1 MKGLILK
8 DLLNLKGNVKFI
20 LLFIIMFGFM
30 SSLGDGNVNNFIGVI
45 IVLCTTMIVSTFS
58 YDDLNKWDSYVL
70 TMPINRNDIV
80 LSKYLTML
88 IFSFIGV
95 LVSLIVSVTIGY
107 FKNTLILNETL
118 LINALILSISVC
130 FGSLILPLIY
140 KFGTERARL
149 LMILCFLVPTL
160 ALLVFKSILENIS
173 SPISIEIILN
183 TLVYSLPFVAILL
196 FVISYFISSKSIVKR
211 SIKYTIYISVFKYL
225 NKILSSL
232 FW

>member
-196 FVISYFISSKSIVKR
+196 FVISYFISSK
-211 SIKYTIYISVFKYL
+211 
-225 NKILSSL
+225 
-232 FW
+232 

>member
-8 DLLNLKGNVKFI
+8 DLLNLKGNIKFI

-196 FVISYFISSKSIVKR
+196 FVISYFISSK
-211 SIKYTIYISVFKYL
+211 IYSKKEV
-225 NKILSSL
+225 
-232 FW
+232 

>member
-8 DLLNLKGNVKFI
+8 DLLNLKGNIKFI

-196 FVISYFISSKSIVKR
+196 FVISYFISSKI
-211 SIKYTIYISVFKYL
+211 
-225 NKILSSL
+225 
-232 FW
+232 

>member
-88 IFSFIGV
+88 IFSFTGV

-149 LMILCFLVPTL
+149 SIILCFLVPTL

-196 FVISYFISSKSIVKR
+196 FVISSFI
-211 SIKYTIYISVFKYL
+211 
-225 NKILSSL
+225 
-232 FW
+232 

>member
-8 DLLNLKGNVKFI
+8 DLLNLKGNIKFI

-196 FVISYFISSKSIVKR
+196 FVISYFISSK
-211 SIKYTIYISVFKYL
+211 IYSK
-225 NKILSSL
+225 
-232 FW
+232 

>member
-196 FVISYFISSKSIVKR
+196 FVISYFISSK
-211 SIKYTIYISVFKYL
+211 IYSK
-225 NKILSSL
+225 K
-232 FW
+232 

>member
-8 DLLNLKGNVKFI
+8 DLLNLKGNIKFI

-149 LMILCFLVPTL
+149 LMSLCYLVPTL

-196 FVISYFISSKSIVKR
+196 FVISYFISSK
-211 SIKYTIYISVFKYL
+211 IYSKKEV
-225 NKILSSL
+225 
-232 FW
+232 

>member
-45 IVLCTTMIVSTFS
+45 IVLCTTMIISTFS

-88 IFSFIGV
+88 IFSFTGV

-196 FVISYFISSKSIVKR
+196 FVISYFISSK
-211 SIKYTIYISVFKYL
+211 IYSKKEV
-225 NKILSSL
+225 
-232 FW
+232 

>member
-8 DLLNLKGNVKFI
+8 DLLNLKGNIKFI

-196 FVISYFISSKSIVKR
+196 FVISYF
-211 SIKYTIYISVFKYL
+211 
-225 NKILSSL
+225 
-232 FW
+232 

>member
-8 DLLNLKGNVKFI
+8 DLLNLKGNIKFI

-196 FVISYFISSKSIVKR
+196 FVIS
-211 SIKYTIYISVFKYL
+211 
-225 NKILSSL
+225 
-232 FW
+232 

>member
-8 DLLNLKGNVKFI
+8 DLLNLKGNIKFI

-107 FKNTLILNETL
+107 FKIHL
-118 LINALILSISVC
+118 
-130 FGSLILPLIY
+130 Y
-140 KFGTERARL
+140 
-149 LMILCFLVPTL
+149 
-160 ALLVFKSILENIS
+160 
-173 SPISIEIILN
+173 
-183 TLVYSLPFVAILL
+183 
-196 FVISYFISSKSIVKR
+196 
-211 SIKYTIYISVFKYL
+211 
-225 NKILSSL
+225 
-232 FW
+232 

>member
-8 DLLNLKGNVKFI
+8 DLLNLKGNIKFI

-196 FVISYFISSKSIVKR
+196 FVISYFISSK
-211 SIKYTIYISVFKYL
+211 IYSK
-225 NKILSSL
+225 KE
-232 FW
+232 

>member
-8 DLLNLKGNVKFI
+8 DLLNLKGNIKFI

-70 TMPINRNDIV
+70 TMPISRNDIV

-88 IFSFIGV
+88 IFSFTGV

-196 FVISYFISSKSIVKR
+196 FVISYFISSK
-211 SIKYTIYISVFKYL
+211 IYSKKEV
-225 NKILSSL
+225 
-232 FW
+232 

>member
-30 SSLGDGNVNNFIGVI
+30 SSLGDGNINNFIGVI

-196 FVISYFISSKSIVKR
+196 
-211 SIKYTIYISVFKYL
+211 
-225 NKILSSL
+225 
-232 FW
+232 

>member
-196 FVISYFISSKSIVKR
+196 FV
-211 SIKYTIYISVFKYL
+211 
-225 NKILSSL
+225 
-232 FW
+232 

>member
-8 DLLNLKGNVKFI
+8 DLLNLKGNIKFI

-183 TLVYSLPFVAILL
+183 TLVYSLPFV
-196 FVISYFISSKSIVKR
+196 
-211 SIKYTIYISVFKYL
+211 
-225 NKILSSL
+225 
-232 FW
+232 

>member
-88 IFSFIGV
+88 IFSFTGV

-149 LMILCFLVPTL
+149 SIILCFLVPTL

-196 FVISYFISSKSIVKR
+196 FVISYFISSK
-211 SIKYTIYISVFKYL
+211 IYS
-225 NKILSSL
+225 
-232 FW
+232 

>member
-88 IFSFIGV
+88 IFSFTGV

-149 LMILCFLVPTL
+149 SIILCFLVPTL

-196 FVISYFISSKSIVKR
+196 FVISYFISSK
-211 SIKYTIYISVFKYL
+211 IY
-225 NKILSSL
+225 
-232 FW
+232 

>member
-8 DLLNLKGNVKFI
+8 DLLNLKGNIKFI

-196 FVISYFISSKSIVKR
+196 FVISYFISS
-211 SIKYTIYISVFKYL
+211 
-225 NKILSSL
+225 
-232 FW
+232 

>member
-8 DLLNLKGNVKFI
+8 DLLNLKGNIKFI

-140 KFGTERARL
+140 KFGIERARL

-196 FVISYFISSKSIVKR
+196 FVISYFISSKIYSKK
-211 SIKYTIYISVFKYL
+211 KYKIYYIYFC
-225 NKILSSL
+225 I
-232 FW
+232 

>member
-8 DLLNLKGNVKFI
+8 DLLNLKGNIKFI

-58 YDDLNKWDSYVL
+58 YDDLNKWDNYVL
-70 TMPINRNDIV
+70 TMPISRNDIV

-196 FVISYFISSKSIVKR
+196 FVISYFISSK
-211 SIKYTIYISVFKYL
+211 IYSKKEV
-225 NKILSSL
+225 
-232 FW
+232 

>member
-30 SSLGDGNVNNFIGVI
+30 SSLGAGNINNFIGVI

-196 FVISYFISSKSIVKR
+196 FVISYFISSK
-211 SIKYTIYISVFKYL
+211 IYSKKEV
-225 NKILSSL
+225 
-232 FW
+232 

>member
-8 DLLNLKGNVKFI
+8 DLLNLKGNIKFI

-58 YDDLNKWDSYVL
+58 YDDFNKWDSYVL

-130 FGSLILPLIY
+130 FGRLILPLIY

-196 FVISYFISSKSIVKR
+196 FVISYFISSK
-211 SIKYTIYISVFKYL
+211 IYSKKEV
-225 NKILSSL
+225 
-232 FW
+232 

>member
-8 DLLNLKGNVKFI
+8 DLLNLKGNIKFI

-183 TLVYSLPFVAILL
+183 TLVYSLPFVPILL
-196 FVISYFISSKSIVKR
+196 FVISYFISSK
-211 SIKYTIYISVFKYL
+211 IYSKKEV
-225 NKILSSL
+225 
-232 FW
+232 

>member
-45 IVLCTTMIVSTFS
+45 IVFCTTMIVSTFS

-70 TMPINRNDIV
+70 TMPIKRNDIV

-88 IFSFIGV
+88 IFSFIGA
-95 LVSLIVSVTIGY
+95 LVSLIVSVIIGY
-107 FKNTLILNETL
+107 FKNTLVLNETL
-118 LINALILSISVC
+118 LINALILSVSVC
-130 FGSLILPLIY
+130 FGSLILPLVY

-149 LMILCFLVPTL
+149 LIILCFLVPTL
-160 ALLVFKSILENIS
+160 ALLAFKSILENIS
-173 SPISIEIILN
+173 SPISIEIIFN
-183 TLVYSLPFVAILL
+183 TLVYSIPFIAIFL
-196 FVISYFISSKSIVKR
+196 FVVSYFISSK
-211 SIKYTIYISVFKYL
+211 IYSKKEV
-225 NKILSSL
+225 
-232 FW
+232 

>member
-30 SSLGDGNVNNFIGVI
+30 SSLGDGNINNFIGVI

-196 FVISYFISSKSIVKR
+196 FVISYFISSK
-211 SIKYTIYISVFKYL
+211 IYSK
-225 NKILSSL
+225 K
-232 FW
+232 

>member
-8 DLLNLKGNVKFI
+8 DLLNLKGNIKFI

-140 KFGTERARL
+140 KFGIERARL

-183 TLVYSLPFVAILL
+183 ILVYSLPFVAILL
-196 FVISYFISSKSIVKR
+196 FVISYFISSK
-211 SIKYTIYISVFKYL
+211 IYSKKEV
-225 NKILSSL
+225 
-232 FW
+232 

>member
-1 MKGLILK
+1 
-8 DLLNLKGNVKFI
+8 
-20 LLFIIMFGFM
+20 
-30 SSLGDGNVNNFIGVI
+30 
-45 IVLCTTMIVSTFS
+45 
-58 YDDLNKWDSYVL
+58 
-70 TMPINRNDIV
+70 
-80 LSKYLTML
+80 
-88 IFSFIGV
+88 
-95 LVSLIVSVTIGY
+95 
-107 FKNTLILNETL
+107 LILNETL

-196 FVISYFISSKSIVKR
+196 FVISYFISSK
-211 SIKYTIYISVFKYL
+211 IYSKKEV
-225 NKILSSL
+225 
-232 FW
+232 

>member
-8 DLLNLKGNVKFI
+8 DLLNLKGNIKFI

-196 FVISYFISSKSIVKR
+196 FVISYFISSKIYSKR
-211 SIKYTIYISVFKYL
+211 IR
-225 NKILSSL
+225 
-232 FW
+232 

>member
-8 DLLNLKGNVKFI
+8 DLLNLKGNIKFI

-196 FVISYFISSKSIVKR
+196 FVISYFIS
-211 SIKYTIYISVFKYL
+211 
-225 NKILSSL
+225 
-232 FW
+232 

>member
-8 DLLNLKGNVKFI
+8 DLLNLKGNIKFI

-140 KFGTERARL
+140 KFGIERARL

-183 TLVYSLPFVAILL
+183 TLVYSLPFVAIL
-196 FVISYFISSKSIVKR
+196 
-211 SIKYTIYISVFKYL
+211 
-225 NKILSSL
+225 
-232 FW
+232 

>member
-8 DLLNLKGNVKFI
+8 DLLNLKGNIKFI

-196 FVISYFISSKSIVKR
+196 FLISYFISSK
-211 SIKYTIYISVFKYL
+211 IYSK
-225 NKILSSL
+225 
-232 FW
+232 

>member
-8 DLLNLKGNVKFI
+8 DLLNLKGNIKFI

-140 KFGTERARL
+140 KFGIERARL

-196 FVISYFISSKSIVKR
+196 FVISYFISSK
-211 SIKYTIYISVFKYL
+211 IYSKKEV
-225 NKILSSL
+225 
-232 FW
+232 

>member
-30 SSLGDGNVNNFIGVI
+30 SSLGDGNINNFIGVI

-118 LINALILSISVC
+118 LINTLILSISVC

-196 FVISYFISSKSIVKR
+196 FVISYFISSK
-211 SIKYTIYISVFKYL
+211 IYSKKEV
-225 NKILSSL
+225 
-232 FW
+232 

>member
-58 YDDLNKWDSYVL
+58 YDDLNEWDSYVL

-196 FVISYFISSKSIVKR
+196 FVISYFISSK
-211 SIKYTIYISVFKYL
+211 IYSKKEV
-225 NKILSSL
+225 
-232 FW
+232 